1 MSLKIVRIC
10 FSLTIASVITN
21 CSNSPSVSVE
31 KNAEGRLATAQ
42 NYNGSVF
49 KDIKALV
56 WQNPYEKLPHYK
68 VDKLRIH
75 SKEFTNNSA
84 RTLDNHQDFINSDR
98 PKIVHPNGV
107 CLSGVWRINPENAD
121 NTYTGYFANG
131 STGLILARASTAG
144 TEVDIEKSQITTKLT
159 GKKYISYGFTGK
171 IFPTVSLEDPKQYRP
186 ANFITQT
193 DLGGQETA
201 DFTDVELMNAPNVTA
216 MNRGIVG
223 GGVEIFAKTGITFA
237 SVDQSTTIRQLYEIA
252 ELNKPASVRT
262 NTPQYLKL
270 VVSPVDRKKLGHGD
284 FRLTLQ
290 DYIKRN
296 KKISFDIYVANAGYT
311 QTRTPLLQKTIII
324 EPWKKLGNVV
334 FSDAVAS
341 KVCDFNLHFHHP
353 IWREDRND
361 PTTTVRKIPKN

>member
-1 MSLKIVRIC
+1 MSLKIVRI
-10 FSLTIASVITN
+10 FSLTIASVITG
-21 CSNSPSVSVE
+21 CSNTPSISVD
-31 KNAEGRLATAQ
+31 KNELAAGQ

-49 KDIKALV
+49 KDLKALV
-56 WQNPYEKLPHYK
+56 WQNPYEKLPYYK

-75 SKEFTNNSA
+75 SKEFTDNSA
-84 RTLDNHQDFINSDR
+84 RTLDNHQDFINSYR

-107 CLSGVWRINPENAD
+107 CLSGVWHVNLENAD

-144 TEVDIEKSQITTKLT
+144 TEVDIEKSRTATLT

-171 IFPTVSLEDPKQYRP
+171 IFPTVSSEDQKHYRP

-201 DFTDVELMNAPNVTA
+201 DFSDVELMNAPNVTA

-252 ELNKPASVRT
+252 ELNKPLTART
-262 NTPQYLKL
+262 NAPQYLKL
-270 VVSPVDRKKLGHGD
+270 VASAGDRKKIGLGD
-284 FRLTLQ
+284 FRQTLP

-296 KKISFDIYVANAGYT
+296 NQISFDIYVANEGFT
-311 QTRTPLLQKTIII
+311 KTLTPLIQNTVIKD
-324 EPWKKLGNVV
+324 EWKKIGTAI

-341 KVCDFNLHFHHP
+341 QACDFNLHFHHP
-353 IWREDRND
+353 AWRKDRND
-361 PTTTVRKIPKN
+361 PNTTVRQKTPNQ